1 LTKSESNKF
10 RNNNPL
16 NKKRMKTTL
25 SKVLKCF
32 CLTVFILA
40 GTQIYLSCSHKIT
53 VPKTLTFTEV
63 EKEFHFAKPLSE
75 YSKQRILKQFGSV
88 QNYHDSI
95 ISRRNNPHYK
105 SIVVIGNPA
114 EADSATLSIFKM
126 SAEELESKGIKV
138 IVDPKIKNQQPVNSN

>member
-1 LTKSESNKF
+1 
-10 RNNNPL
+10 
-16 NKKRMKTTL
+16 MKTTL

-32 CLTVFILA
+32 SLTVFILA

-75 YSKQRILKQFGSV
+75 YSKQVILKQFGTV

-95 ISRRNNPHYK
+95 ISRRNNPRYK
-105 SIVVIGNPA
+105 NIIVTGHPT
-114 EADSATLSIFKM
+114 EADSATLSIFRM
-126 SAEELESKGIKV
+126 SPEELESRGIKV
-138 IVDPKIKNQQPVNSN
+138 IVDPRLKNQEPVKSK